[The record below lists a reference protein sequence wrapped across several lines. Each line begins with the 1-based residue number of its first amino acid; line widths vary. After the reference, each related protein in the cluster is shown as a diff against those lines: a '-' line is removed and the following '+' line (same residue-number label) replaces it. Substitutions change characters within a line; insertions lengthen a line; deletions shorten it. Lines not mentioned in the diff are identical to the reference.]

1 MPDLIADFC
10 ERMLA
15 KDPNISIRMA
25 DELRY
30 ELRLEYGG
38 RRARI
43 PKAPAETTELG
54 LRLGRIDPRA
64 VPGRTLRR
72 YR

>member
-15 KDPNISIRMA
+15 LDPNIDIRTA
-25 DELRY
+25 DVLRY
-30 ELRLEYGG
+30 ELRRQYGG
-38 RRARI
+38 VRVRI